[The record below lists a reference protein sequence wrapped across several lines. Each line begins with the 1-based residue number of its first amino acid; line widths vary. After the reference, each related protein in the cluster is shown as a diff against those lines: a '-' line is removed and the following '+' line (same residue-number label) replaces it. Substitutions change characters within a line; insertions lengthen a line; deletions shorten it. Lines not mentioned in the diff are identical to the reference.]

1 MSRWVESSS
10 ARGGASASRREI
22 ADPIGEESGLPLI
35 VCPKCNGA
43 RLIERRSKKENA
55 NLGRVYIKCPR
66 DKSWMPDR
74 CDYYNWQR
82 NYFQDL
88 VDRKVIVVM
97 QGEDQDEGDDQEEEE
112 REVQSVSRGKDG
124 RVQSKKIEENVEKL
138 MKAMQ
143 LLIIMMFSVCAL
155 LVVLFLLK

>member
-10 ARGGASASRREI
+10 GRGGASASRREM
-22 ADPIGEESGLPLI
+22 ADPAGEESGLPLI
-35 VCPKCNGA
+35 ICPKCNGA

-66 DKSWMPDR
+66 DKSWMPNR

-82 NYFQDL
+82 EYFQDL

-97 QGEDQDEGDDQEEEE
+97 QNQTDEGDDHEEEE

-124 RVQSKKIEENVEKL
+124 RVQSKKTEENMEKL

-143 LLIIMMFSVCAL
+143 LLIIMMFSFCGL
-155 LVVLFLLK
+155 LGLLFMLK